1 MVPGKE
7 ASTPQG
13 AEVPCGPTEAKRMP
27 LEGTVRWWWEP
38 CDLRSGCTVSTFCPG
53 RALQPSGPWSPPVLR
68 QHSGQD
74 CPARLLGPA
83 APEEGSLWDVRAGAL
98 EVASGSTPG
107 ACPGLFSGRSNTA
120 VLPPQIRPHIATLR
134 KYTYGKHILA
144 KLEKYYMKN
153 GVDLG
158 PICGPPNGII

>member
-1 MVPGKE
+1 ML
-7 ASTPQG
+7 
-13 AEVPCGPTEAKRMP
+13 R
-27 LEGTVRWWWEP
+27 EGTAPWRVGSVIVRTHF
-38 CDLRSGCTVSTFCPG
+38 LASCPG
-53 RALQPSGPWSPPVLR
+53 SGQPSGLQRSHVLQQHPGQELLSSSDESRWLWS
-68 QHSGQD
+68 S
-74 CPARLLGPA
+74 
-83 APEEGSLWDVRAGAL
+83 GAL
-98 EVASGSTPG
+98 AKPVKGVAVGRPCLCAPRCLG
-107 ACPGLFSGRSNTA
+107 AHGEPAVCRQARVTDT

>member
-120 VLPPQIRPHIATLR
+120 VLPPQIDLCTQPEGGEEPGVQTSGKRGASSIKAWRREHIWPL
-134 KYTYGKHILA
+134 
-144 KLEKYYMKN
+144 
-153 GVDLG
+153 
-158 PICGPPNGII
+158 

>member
-1 MVPGKE
+1 MQARV
-7 ASTPQG
+7 T
-13 AEVPCGPTEAKRMP
+13 
-27 LEGTVRWWWEP
+27 
-38 CDLRSGCTVSTFCPG
+38 
-53 RALQPSGPWSPPVLR
+53 QP
-68 QHSGQD
+68 
-74 CPARLLGPA
+74 
-83 APEEGSLWDVRAGAL
+83 
-98 EVASGSTPG
+98 
-107 ACPGLFSGRSNTA
+107 

>member
-1 MVPGKE
+1 
-7 ASTPQG
+7 
-13 AEVPCGPTEAKRMP
+13 MP
-27 LEGTVRWWWEP
+27 RAQREPAQVRVQA
-38 CDLRSGCTVSTFCPG
+38 RVT
-53 RALQPSGPWSPPVLR
+53 QP
-68 QHSGQD
+68 
-74 CPARLLGPA
+74 
-83 APEEGSLWDVRAGAL
+83 
-98 EVASGSTPG
+98 
-107 ACPGLFSGRSNTA
+107 